1 MKVDVTNLMIAM
13 ARKSINFGE
22 LAKASGISRQTLSY
36 IKNGKSCKTDVAG
49 KIAHALDVDVTEI
62 FDVTE

>member
-1 MKVDVTNLMIAM
+1 MKANVTNLMIAM
-13 ARKSINFGE
+13 ARKNVNFGK
-22 LAKASGISRQTLSY
+22 LADVSGVSRQTLSY

-49 KIAHALDVDVTEI
+49 KIAHALGVDVTEI

>member
-1 MKVDVTNLMIAM
+1 MKADVTNLMIAM

-36 IKNGKSCKTDVAG
+36 IKNGKSCKADVAG
-49 KIAHALDVDVTEI
+49 KIAHALNVDVTEI